1 MNSFFKL
8 LLKLDNYISGN
19 WWKVASYYDTG
30 IYKFGVY
37 KKSKSV
43 LIKNHSRNGYPYY
56 SSQEAQI
63 ECDRL
68 NNGGA
73 IEYN

>member
-1 MNSFFKL
+1 MNPFK
-8 LLKLDNYISGN
+8 KLFNYISGN
-19 WWKVASYYDTG
+19 YWKVKSEYSVG

-37 KKSKSV
+37 HPTKFHKW
-43 LIKNHSRNGYPYY
+43 HYPYY